1 MNIDPNEA
9 VRKLR
14 NMVNQNHF
22 TIAEIIE
29 YNKYKNI
36 IEDAIVNG
44 GYILVKED
52 DCTAQHNDKQS

>member
-14 NMVNQNHF
+14 NMINQNHF
-22 TIAEIIE
+22 TIAEIIA

-36 IEDAIVNG
+36 IEDAVVNG

-52 DCTAQHNDKQS
+52 DYTAQHNDK

>member
-9 VRKLR
+9 VRELR
-14 NMVNQNHF
+14 SMINQNHF

-44 GYILVKED
+44 GYKLVKED
-52 DCTAQHNDKQS
+52 DYTA

>member
-1 MNIDPNEA
+1 MNINPNEA
-9 VRKLR
+9 VMKLR

-44 GYILVKED
+44 GYILIKED

>member
-9 VRKLR
+9 VRELR
-14 NMVNQNHF
+14 SMINQNHF

-44 GYILVKED
+44 GYILIKED
-52 DCTAQHNDKQS
+52 DYTAQHND